1 MAQMSA
7 LSILCALGVKDQG
20 SFEALFATIS
30 QLDPPQSAIIEHP
43 GSNEALHASSCPNTQ
58 NSDSLQLVHQVEVMR
73 RLCNFVEAE
82 KATDGTAPSLLR
94 PDLLGP
100 GRPSNGPRAERERQ
114 YWRAMSNVV
123 DPTLLRIWTCLNGL
137 LQEYHELLHQRA
149 IDLHEVSYCSF
160 AFRPW
165 RCMMSRT

>member
-1 MAQMSA
+1 MAQTSA
-7 LSILCALGVKDQG
+7 LSILCALRVKDQG
-20 SFEALFATIS
+20 SFDALLATIS
-30 QLDPPQSAIIEHP
+30 QLDPHQDSILEHL
-43 GSNEALHASSCPNTQ
+43 GSNEALHASGCPNTQ
-58 NSDSLQLVHQVEVMR
+58 NSGSLQLVHQVEVVR

-82 KATDGTAPSLLR
+82 KATDGTAPR

-137 LQEYHELLHQRA
+137 LQEYYELLHQRA
-149 IDLHEVSYCSF
+149 IDLHEVSCCWL
-160 AFRPW
+160 AFRP
-165 RCMMSRT
+165 